1 MSNRK
6 KSYDARKKAHDEIQ
20 RDIRREGERTGHT
33 KEQIQHN
40 QRQAREAIR
49 ESDQKNGR

>member
-1 MSNRK
+1 MSRPK
-6 KSYDARKKAHDEIQ
+6 PYDARKKAHDAMM
-20 RDIRREGERTGHT
+20 RDIKREGERSGQSG
-33 KEQIQHN
+33 EQIKNN